1 MNIIYHRLLK
11 SNLIRAFAIFVFICS
26 SQVMAG
32 GNSNLQIYQTK
43 AEFADVRQNLID
55 AIVNH
60 GYVLDFNGRVGD
72 MLKRT
77 RKDVGGEP
85 LYRDAEYMVFCS
97 AVISR
102 NTMQA
107 DIHNIGFCPYI
118 LTIYETNAKPG
129 TINVS
134 YRKMSN
140 ATNTDQSLVAVEKML
155 DEIAREAVE

>member
-1 MNIIYHRLLK
+1 MNIINHRLLK
-11 SNLIRAFAIFVFICS
+11 FNLIQAFVIFVFICS
-26 SQVMAG
+26 PQVMAG
-32 GNSNLQIYQTK
+32 GNPNLQAYQTK
-43 AEFADVRQNLID
+43 AEFTDVRENLID
-55 AIVNH
+55 AIINR

-85 LYRDAEYMVFCS
+85 LYKDAEYMVFCS
-97 AVISR
+97 AVLSR

-134 YRKMSN
+134 YRKLSN
-140 ATNTDQSLVAVEKML
+140 GKNTDKSLEAVENML
-155 DEIAREAVE
+155 DGIAREAVE

>member
-1 MNIIYHRLLK
+1 MNMIHNRLLK
-11 SNLIRAFAIFVFICS
+11 SNLIRSFAIFVFICS

-32 GNSNLQIYQTK
+32 GNPNLQIYQTK

-55 AIVNH
+55 AIVNR

-77 RKDVGGEP
+77 RKEVGGGP

-97 AVISR
+97 AVLSR

-107 DIHNIGFCPYI
+107 DIQNIGFCPYI
-118 LTIYETNAKPG
+118 LTIYETSATPG

-134 YRKMSN
+134 YRKMISSN
-140 ATNTDQSLVAVEKML
+140 NTDQSLIAVNKML